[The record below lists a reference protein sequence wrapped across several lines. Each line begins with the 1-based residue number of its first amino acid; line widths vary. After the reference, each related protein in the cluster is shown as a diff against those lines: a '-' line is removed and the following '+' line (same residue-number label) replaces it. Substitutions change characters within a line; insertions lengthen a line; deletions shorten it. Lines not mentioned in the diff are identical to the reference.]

1 MFAAEKKAYFLFG
14 RMPITQSKHPSGNMK
29 ILVDQDPTM
38 RRPYVLMEA
47 NPARHPHV
55 NHAGAKAL
63 GDFILSAEIQ
73 NFMADYGKDKNGGFP
88 FFYPVWP
95 CGPVMHAE
103 K

>member
-1 MFAAEKKAYFLFG
+1 MFADSKKAYFIFG
-14 RMPITQSKHPSGNMK
+14 RMPITQDKHPSGDMA

-55 NHAGAKAL
+55 NQAGARAL
-63 GDFILSAEIQ
+63 GDFILSEKIQ
-73 NFMADYGKDKNGGFP
+73 TFMADYGKDENGGLP

-95 CGPVMHAE
+95 HGPAMHPE
-103 K
+103 